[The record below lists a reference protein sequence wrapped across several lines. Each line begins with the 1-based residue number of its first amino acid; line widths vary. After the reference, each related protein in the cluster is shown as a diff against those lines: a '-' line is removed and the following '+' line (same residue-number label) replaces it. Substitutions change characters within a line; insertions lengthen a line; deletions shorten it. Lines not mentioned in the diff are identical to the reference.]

1 MNLELSEKARKC
13 RGGPFGT
20 GWRRNVLSAHCSG
33 VLPMAKLRHN
43 VTWSFRKAETP
54 QSGAAGLR
62 SRQAP
67 RYIFKGVFSF
77 SEHKLRIAAPS
88 HVAIAK

>member
-1 MNLELSEKARKC
+1 MYHKSEKTPGKGCA
-13 RGGPFGT
+13 

-33 VLPMAKLRHN
+33 VLPLAKLLHN

-54 QSGAAGLR
+54 LQSGVAGLR

-67 RYIFKGVFSF
+67 RYIVKGVFSF
-77 SEHKLRIAAPS
+77 SEHKLRIAGCPAP
-88 HVAIAK
+88 ALRQNGP